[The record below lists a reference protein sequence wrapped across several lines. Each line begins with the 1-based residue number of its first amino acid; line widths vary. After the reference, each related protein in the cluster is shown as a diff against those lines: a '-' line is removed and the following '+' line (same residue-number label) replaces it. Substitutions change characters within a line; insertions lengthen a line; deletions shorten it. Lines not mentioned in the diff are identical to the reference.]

1 MTAVLWHIEVS
12 HYNEK
17 ARWALDYKG
26 IAYALKVPMPG
37 LHGVRALILTRG
49 AQRRLPILQLDG
61 RAIGDSTAIVAALE
75 AHTPEPALYPA
86 DPADRAQAL
95 ELEDFFDERL
105 APELRR
111 YMWHYT
117 LQDIDTVV
125 DSLFTRPAPARERML
140 RMTAPVVR
148 PLVRRDY
155 GVDGATVGESRAN
168 VVAAMDRLEAE
179 LQPSG
184 YLVGDTFSVADLTAA
199 ALFTPLLAPPG
210 RPYLPRSIP
219 PVVQELRDELMA
231 RPGGA
236 WVEEMYR
243 RHRGSHRAPVA
254 A

>member
-37 LHGVRALILTRG
+37 LHGVRA
-49 AQRRLPILQLDG
+49 
-61 RAIGDSTAIVAALE
+61 
-75 AHTPEPALYPA
+75 
-86 DPADRAQAL
+86 
-95 ELEDFFDERL
+95 
-105 APELRR
+105 LRR

-155 GVDGATVGESRAN
+155 GVDAATVGEARAK

-184 YLVGDTFSVADLTAA
+184 YLVGDTFGVADLTAA
-199 ALFTPLLAPPG
+199 ALFTPLLAPPARRTCRG
-210 RPYLPRSIP
+210 ASRL
-219 PVVQELRDELMA
+219 
-231 RPGGA
+231 RPGSCA
-236 WVEEMYR
+236 T
-243 RHRGSHRAPVA
+243 S
-254 A
+254 